1 LVIFLLIS
9 FPFLKPTPIPPLQML
24 MEMITVPHRIHTRHR
39 RPNRRSLTHRRS
51 LQHAK
56 LQRAKLQL
64 LPTRKALPMTIQTT
78 GLAKNLVILNQPKR
92 QRVAVKPAEGRA
104 CWTRTSVVGDSMPSH
119 VHSLVVVATLDS
131 TRNLF

>member
-1 LVIFLLIS
+1 MFLLVIFLLIS
-9 FPFLKPTPIPPLQML
+9 FPFLKPTPISPLQML

-64 LPTRKALPMTIQTT
+64 LPTRKAKNSVLLDHQK
-78 GLAKNLVILNQPKR
+78 AK
-92 QRVAVKPAEGRA
+92 RVAVKPAERNLLGRD

-119 VHSLVVVATLDS
+119 VHSLVVVVTLDS
-131 TRNLF
+131 TRN